1 LVYAAGS
8 TAAECEEE
16 IVQAIAGSRNVN
28 VTWSVNNGQSRC
40 KCTIRIVIEQLHL
53 RYSLFM
59 DRLTLKFWGAEKTRI
74 FVRAEMQRARIAHE
88 T

>member
-8 TAAECEEE
+8 TAAERGEE
-16 IVQAIAGSRNVN
+16 IVQALAGSRNVN
-28 VTWSVNNGQSRC
+28 VTWSVNNEQSRC
-40 KCTIRIVIEQLHL
+40 KCTIRIVIEQLHF

-59 DRLTLKFWGAEKTRI
+59 DHLTLTFGGAEKTRI
-74 FVRAEMQRARIAHE
+74 FVRAEMQHARIAHE